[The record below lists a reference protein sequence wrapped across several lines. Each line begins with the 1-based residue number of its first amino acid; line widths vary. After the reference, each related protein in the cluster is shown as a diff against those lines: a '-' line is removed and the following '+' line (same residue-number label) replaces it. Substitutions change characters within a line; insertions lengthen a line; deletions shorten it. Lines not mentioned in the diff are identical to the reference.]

1 MDTARNALLAL
12 FEEQQVFPHLLSRHY
27 PHVLAGILDSWE
39 SPAASALCFDE
50 LMLAEPRRKQG
61 FPAAAMSEIFALAT
75 LHDLIYPRPAGSPFD
90 IWSRSQELARARTT
104 QPTDDAA

>member
-1 MDTARNALLAL
+1 MDTVQNALLAL
-12 FEEQQVFPHLLSRHY
+12 FEEQQVFPHLLSLHY
-27 PHVLAGILDSWE
+27 PHVLAGILDTWE
-39 SPAASALCFDE
+39 SPKASTLCFDE

-61 FPAAAMSEIFALAT
+61 FPPEAMTEIFALAK

-104 QPTDDAA
+104 QTDDDA